1 MTYPVPA
8 NEEER
13 LKALESYRILDS
25 HREEEFDRLV
35 RLALTIC
42 DVPIALISLVD
53 KDRQWFKAVIGLDD
67 DETSRDL
74 SFCQYTIMQDEML
87 IVKDALQDDRFRN
100 NELVVN
106 DPNIR
111 FYAGKRLLD
120 PQGFALGSFCV
131 IDRVPRELSENQKQV
146 LQILADEAVYQIVAR
161 RERENLRKFENLFQL
176 SDDLMWVMKKDG
188 TIIESNPEFHR
199 VTQETGEK
207 ELNISSWMSVQDK
220 AKLDMLL
227 GQFSADRHKFT
238 DTFLLQL
245 PVFEQPQHAQWN
257 LSWDRESDLVYV
269 VARNISESIR
279 LNEEL
284 TKAKEM
290 AERNAEAKDLFLANM
305 SHEIRTPLNAI
316 IGFSNLMEETRMDKE
331 QREFTSIIQRAS
343 HHLLSIINDI
353 LDFSKIESGQISIEK
368 IPFSLREVANDV
380 CNLLKYKAEEKKIEL
395 KKWIDPALPEK
406 LNGDPTRI
414 NQVMMNLM
422 GNGLKF
428 TESGEVSLSIGVLA
442 DYPEECTV
450 EINIA
455 DTGIGIPED
464 KLQGI
469 FERFTQANTDTTRKF
484 GGTGLGLSISKS
496 LVELQ
501 GGRISV
507 ASEVNHGTVFT
518 VQLTFSKSTH
528 QQLSAPSEGT
538 TDEKQVRILLVED
551 NLQNQK
557 LAIKVMTNFGFHVEL
572 AENGQIAV
580 DRLKKEKFDL
590 VVMDLQ
596 MPVMDGYRATEIIR
610 REMKMDI
617 PIIAMTAHSLVG
629 EKQKCLE
636 IGMDEYIPKPF
647 YPQELK
653 DKINMLVYRQTG
665 ENHPEAK
672 EAKQQAEKDEEL
684 IYDFAYLNE
693 LTNDNEEF
701 IREMIDLFIEQS
713 ESEMAL
719 LKKAVQ
725 ETDFEEI
732 ETVSHRLKSS
742 FQFFMIRDEQ
752 LLSRLEQAGRNKHG
766 ERLQEMIDRLSEIHL
781 LASEQL
787 GKHLKSGS

>member
-1 MTYPVPA
+1 MTHPVPE
-8 NEEER
+8 NEQER
-13 LKALESYRILDS
+13 LKVLQDYRILDS
-25 HREEEFDRLV
+25 QREEEFDRLV

-42 DVPIALISLVD
+42 DVPIALISLID
-53 KDRQWFKAVIGLDD
+53 KDRQWFKAVIGLEDS
-67 DETSRDL
+67 ETSRDD
-74 SFCQYTIMQDEML
+74 SFCQYTILQDEML
-87 IVKDALQDDRFRN
+87 IVKDALEDDRFRDN
-100 NELVVN
+100 ALVVD

-131 IDRVPRELSENQKQV
+131 IDRVPRELSKNQQEV
-146 LQILADEAVYQIVAR
+146 LKILADEAVYQIVAR

-188 TIIESNPEFHR
+188 TLVECNPEFHR
-199 VTQETGEK
+199 VTQEQNGQ
-207 ELNISSWMSVQDK
+207 ELNINTW
-220 AKLDMLL
+220 L
-227 GQFSADRHKFT
+227 GPDDRQNLERRIEQLSAGNAKFT
-238 DTFLLQL
+238 DTFLLNL
-245 PVFEQPQHAQWN
+245 RGFELPQHTQWN
-257 LSWDRESDLVYV
+257 VSWDENSGLVYV
-269 VARNISESIR
+269 IARNITESIR

-284 TKAKEM
+284 RKAKEL

-331 QREFTSIIQRAS
+331 QREFTSIVQRAS

-353 LDFSKIESGQISIEK
+353 LDFSKIESGQITIEK
-368 IPFSLREVANDV
+368 IPFSLREVATDV

-395 KKWIDPALPEK
+395 KKWIDPALPEN

-414 NQVMMNLM
+414 NQVIMNLM
-422 GNGLKF
+422 GNALKF
-428 TESGEVSLSIGVLA
+428 TESGEVSLSVNVISDSA
-442 DYPEECTV
+442 EECTV
-450 EINIA
+450 ELNIA

-464 KLQGI
+464 KLHGI

-507 ASEVNHGTVFT
+507 ASEINHGTVFT
-518 VQLTFSKSTH
+518 VQLAFTKV
-528 QQLSAPSEGT
+528 SAEQKAFTPPEKMA
-538 TDEKQVRILLVED
+538 DEKQIQILLVED
-551 NLQNQK
+551 NIQNQK
-557 LAIKVMTNFGFHVEL
+557 LAIKVMSNFGFHVEL

-580 DRLKKEKFDL
+580 DRLKEERFDL

-610 REMKMDI
+610 QELKMDI

-629 EKQKCLE
+629 EKQKCLD

-653 DKINMLVYRQTG
+653 DKILLLVHRKIT
-665 ENHPEAK
+665 ENQEETKK
-672 EAKQQAEKDEEL
+672 EAQAQDGL

-701 IREMIDLFIEQS
+701 IREMIELFIEQS
-713 ESEMAL
+713 ASELEL
-719 LKKAVQ
+719 LKNAIRDL
-725 ETDFEEI
+725 DFEEI
-732 ETVSHRLKSS
+732 EAISHRIKSS

-766 ERLQEMIDRLSEIHL
+766 ERLEEMFSQLTEIHR

-787 GKHLKSGS
+787 GKHLKTGE